1 MHALPLDH
9 IPHLLQ
15 TEVSTQWTR
24 LREAAQE
31 QEIDADALIE
41 RHEVLAPQ
49 LARALAGSLYLAEQ
63 WRRKPWLLSELADSG
78 DLWIGI
84 DADDFNQR
92 LQHKLV
98 DATDEAAL
106 MRILREFRQYH
117 MQRIIFRDFNRLS
130 DWQQTT
136 EELSFLADTCID
148 SAQSWHYTRMC
159 AELGTPIGR
168 DSGQPQQMV
177 VLGMG
182 KLGAWELNLS
192 SDIDLI
198 FAFAEGGQTV
208 GGTRA
213 IDNQDFFIRLGQRLI
228 KALDAPTADGIVF
241 RTDMRLRPW
250 GDSGALAYSFAALEE
265 YYQTQ
270 GREWERYAMI
280 KARVV
285 AGDRVAGSELMAT
298 LKPFVY
304 RRYIDFSAFSSL
316 REMKALIARQVV
328 RLGKTD
334 DVKLGAGG
342 IREIEFIAQ
351 AFQLIRGGRDT
362 QLQER
367 RVMNVLASLPERGL
381 MPQDAVDELRAAYVF
396 LRNTEHA
403 IQGFQDKQTQL
414 VPKDA
419 TARMRIACVM
429 GFPEWDVFYAEL
441 NRVRSRVSHHFR
453 DVIVEPAGTR
463 TAEPVPA
470 MVQWSSLWNGELAD
484 DAAALLLTQ
493 HGFADAADVCARLAT
508 LRSSRQV
515 REMQVLGRERLDALM
530 PALLMRVS
538 LQEHST
544 VTLMRIVPLIEAVA
558 RRSSYLLLLV
568 ENLGALEQLVLL
580 CAASPWI
587 AQQLTS
593 TPVLLDELL
602 NTGTLYKA
610 PAPADLAADL
620 QQQVLRLNGD
630 DLEAHMEALRY
641 YRLSHVLRVAASEV
655 TGKLPLMKVSDY
667 LTWIAEAALAHVLS
681 LAWQQL
687 THKHGFP
694 HREDGSVCDPDFV
707 IVGYGKLGG
716 IELGYGSDLDLVFL
730 HDADPNSMTDGDKPS
745 DNASFFA
752 RLAQRIIHILTTS
765 TPLGRLYEVDTRLRP
780 SGASG
785 LMVSTLKS
793 FERYQHDKAWTWEH
807 QALSRA
813 RVVAGSARLAARFNQ
828 VRDAV
833 LAKPRDEAALKRDV
847 IDMRRKMRDQLL
859 PADIKGH
866 ERERFHLKLGSGGI
880 VDIEFMVQYAVLA
893 WAHQHPSLTRWT
905 DNIRILETLADT
917 GLMEVATA
925 QALTEAYKAFRAQAH
940 KLALQ
945 QQAGVVDASL
955 FEPMRQQVLAQ
966 WRTLLGDDVTL

>member
-1 MHALPLDH
+1 MHSLPLDQ

-15 TEVSTQWTR
+15 TEVSSQWSR
-24 LREAAQE
+24 LREAAHQQE
-31 QEIDADALIE
+31 VDADALLA
-41 RHEVLAPQ
+41 RHPPLAAQ

-63 WRRKPWLLSELADSG
+63 WRRNPMLLLQLADDG
-78 DLWIGI
+78 DFWCGI
-84 DADDFNQR
+84 DADEFHQR
-92 LQHKLV
+92 LQKLLAGV
-98 DATDEAAL
+98 DDEISL
-106 MRILREFRQYH
+106 MRVLREFRQYH

-136 EELSFLADTCID
+136 EELSYLAETCID
-148 SAQSWHYTRMC
+148 SALLWHYLRLC
-159 AELGTPIGR
+159 KEFGTPIGR
-168 DSGQPQQMV
+168 DSGMPQQMV

-208 GGTRA
+208 GAARSL
-213 IDNQDFFIRLGQRLI
+213 DNQEFFIRLGQRLI
-228 KALDAPTADGIVF
+228 KALDAATADGIVF

-285 AGDRVAGSELMAT
+285 AGDRVAGGELMAM

-304 RRYIDFSAFSSL
+304 RRYIDFSAFASL
-316 REMKALIARQVV
+316 REMKALIARQVT

-342 IREIEFIAQ
+342 IREVEFIAQ
-351 AFQLIRGGRDT
+351 AFQLIRGGRDG

-367 RVMNVLASLPERGL
+367 RVMNVLAALPERGL

-403 IQGFQDKQTQL
+403 IQGFHDKQTQL
-414 VPKDA
+414 IPKDPM
-419 TARMRIACVM
+419 ARMRIACVM

-441 NRVRSRVSHHFR
+441 NRVRARVSSHFR

-463 TAEPVPA
+463 AAEPKPEV
-470 MVQWSSLWNGELAD
+470 VQWSSLWNAELSE
-484 DAAALLLTQ
+484 DAAIALLTQ
-493 HGFADAADVCARLAT
+493 HGFVDAADICSRLAA
-508 LRSSRQV
+508 LRSSRQI

-544 VTLMRIVPLIEAVA
+544 ATLMRIVPLIEAVA

-593 TPVLLDELL
+593 TPALLDELL

-620 QQQVLRLNGD
+620 QQQVLRLNTD

-655 TGKLPLMKVSDY
+655 TGKLPLMNVSDY
-667 LTWIAEAALAHVLS
+667 LTWIAEAALTHVLN

-694 HREDGSVCDPDFV
+694 HRDDGSVCDPDFV

-716 IELGYGSDLDLVFL
+716 IELGYGSDLDLVFI
-730 HDADPNSMTDGDKPS
+730 HDAASNGSTDGDKPT
-745 DNASFFA
+745 DNTSFFM
-752 RLAQRIIHILTTS
+752 RLAQRIIHILATS

-793 FERYQHDKAWTWEH
+793 FEQYQHDKAWTWEH
-807 QALSRA
+807 QALTRA
-813 RVVAGSARLAARFNQ
+813 RVVAGSGRLAQRFAA

-833 LAKPRDEAALKRDV
+833 LARPRDEAALKQDV
-847 IDMRRKMRDQLL
+847 VDIRQKMRDQLL

-866 ERERFHLKLGSGGI
+866 ERERFHLKLGAGGI

-917 GLMEVATA
+917 GLMKAVTA

-945 QQAGVVDASL
+945 QQAGVVDASE
-955 FEPMRQQVLAQ
+955 FEARRQQVLAQ
-966 WRTLLGDDVTL
+966 WRTLLGEDVTL

>member
-1 MHALPLDH
+1 MHSLPLDH

-15 TEVSTQWTR
+15 TEVSTQWAR
-24 LREAAQE
+24 LREAAHQQE
-31 QEIDADALIE
+31 VDADALLE
-41 RHEVLAPQ
+41 RHASLAPQ

-63 WRRKPWLLSELADSG
+63 WRRNPMLLLQLADDG
-78 DLWIGI
+78 DFWCGI
-84 DADDFNQR
+84 DADEFHQR
-92 LQHKLV
+92 LQKLLAGS
-98 DATDEAAL
+98 DDENSL
-106 MRILREFRQYH
+106 MRVLRQFRQYH

-130 DWQQTT
+130 DWRQTT
-136 EELSFLADTCID
+136 EELSYLAETCIV
-148 SAQSWHYTRMC
+148 SALSWHYARLC
-159 AELGTPIGR
+159 AELGTPVGR
-168 DSGQPQQMV
+168 DSGLPQQMV

-208 GGTRA
+208 GGARVF
-213 IDNQDFFIRLGQRLI
+213 DNQEFFIRLGQRLI
-228 KALDAPTADGIVF
+228 KALDAATADGIVF

-285 AGDRVAGSELMAT
+285 AGDRVAGNELMAT

-304 RRYIDFSAFSSL
+304 RRYIDFSAFASL
-316 REMKALIARQVV
+316 REMKALIARQVA

-367 RVMNVLASLPERGL
+367 RVMQVLAALPERSL

-419 TARMRIACVM
+419 MARARIACVM
-429 GFPEWDVFYAEL
+429 GFPEWDVFHAEL
-441 NRVRSRVSHHFR
+441 NRVRSRVSSHFR
-453 DVIVEPAGTR
+453 DVIVEPAGAR
-463 TAEPVPA
+463 PAEVA
-470 MVQWSSLWNGELAD
+470 LATVHWSSLWNAELVD
-484 DAAALLLTQ
+484 DAAIAMLEQNGFTSGADIVELLAAL
-493 HGFADAADVCARLAT
+493 RN
-508 LRSSRQV
+508 SRQL
-515 REMQVLGRERLDALM
+515 RDMHVLGRERLDALM
-530 PALLMRVS
+530 PALLAQCVQQPNATET
-538 LQEHST
+538 LQ
-544 VTLMRIVPLIEAVA
+544 RIVPLIEAVA

-568 ENLGALEQLVLL
+568 ENPGALEQLVLL

-593 TPVLLDELL
+593 TPVLMDELL

-620 QQQVLRLNGD
+620 QQQVLRLNAD

-667 LTWIAEAALAHVLS
+667 LTWIAEATLTHVLN
-681 LAWQQL
+681 LAWQPL
-687 THKHGFP
+687 MHKYGFP
-694 HREDGSVCDPDFV
+694 HREDGSVCDPDFI

-716 IELGYGSDLDLVFL
+716 IELGYGSDLDLVFI
-730 HDADPNSMTDGDKPS
+730 HDADPNGMTDGDKPT

-793 FERYQHDKAWTWEH
+793 FEQYQHAKAWTWEH
-807 QALSRA
+807 QALARA
-813 RVVAGSARLAARFNQ
+813 RVVAGNARLAERFNT
-828 VRDAV
+828 VREAV
-833 LAKPRDEAALKRDV
+833 LAKPRDDAALKRDV
-847 IDMRRKMRDQLL
+847 IDMRKKMRDQLL
-859 PADIKGH
+859 PADVKGH
-866 ERERFHLKLGSGGI
+866 ERERFHLKLGAGGI

-917 GLMEVATA
+917 GLMEAVTA
-925 QALTEAYKAFRAQAH
+925 QALIEAYKAFRAQAH